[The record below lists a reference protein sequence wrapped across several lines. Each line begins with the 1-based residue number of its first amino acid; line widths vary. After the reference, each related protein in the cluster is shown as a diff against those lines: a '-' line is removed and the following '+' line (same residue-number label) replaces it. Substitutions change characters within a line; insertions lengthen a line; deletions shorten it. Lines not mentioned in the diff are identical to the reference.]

1 MVFCRGG
8 EDPFCSF
15 VTDGT
20 HELRSDIPVDRG
32 GRDDGFMPST
42 LIEGALAACV
52 NITLRKYAQTR
63 GIKLSDVV
71 VRVSMNK
78 HDPKKILMEQQVQL
92 IGDLTEKERADL
104 LQVAEQ
110 CPVQKILSGE
120 FVFHLKESRSD
131 IKLEPA
137 PKKIFA

>member
-8 EDPFCSF
+8 EDAFCSF
-15 VTDGT
+15 VTDGA
-20 HELRSDIPVDRG
+20 HELLCDIPVDRG
-32 GRDDGFMPST
+32 GKDAGFRPST

-52 NITLRKYAQTR
+52 NITLRHYAQTR

-71 VRVSMNK
+71 VRVSMNNQ
-78 HDPKKILMEQQVQL
+78 DPKKILMEQQVQL
-92 IGDLTEKERADL
+92 IGDLTEKEREDL
-104 LQVAEQ
+104 LQVAER
-110 CPVQKILSGE
+110 CPVNKIVSGE
-120 FVFHLKESRSD
+120 FAFHMEESRSD